1 MTTTITAQNIDLWEA
16 WVDVQYADEQPT
28 ATLFVI
34 GDVVVNNLILEPR
47 FEKRLSL
54 PERPDWLL
62 LEIVPNVLC
71 EEGTEMEIVYAEK
84 LTNVNQYAGVMI
96 MVGGEV
102 IVEMNDLDIIY

>member
-16 WVDVQYADEQPT
+16 WVDVQSTDDQPT

-34 GDVVVNNLILEPR
+34 GDVVVNNLILEPK
-47 FEKRLSL
+47 FEKRPSL
-54 PERPDWLL
+54 PGRPHCLV

-71 EEGTEMEIVYAEK
+71 DEGTEVEIVYAEK
-84 LTNVNQYAGVMI
+84 LKHTDQYTGVMI
-96 MVGGEV
+96 MAGGEL